1 MVDPQPFKA
10 DPGSKGVYG
19 VNESGVEFAYGDKEP
34 DFATTPEDFLDQF
47 RYVYDFVFLVCCAF
61 LARPTSNQRCRLKL
75 AFPVK
80 SPYICILHSR
90 FLTP

>member
-47 RYVYDFVFLVCCAF
+47 RYVNSFVCDLV
-61 LARPTSNQRCRLKL
+61 
-75 AFPVK
+75 
-80 SPYICILHSR
+80 SPSSHVVMH
-90 FLTP
+90 

>member
-47 RYVYDFVFLVCCAF
+47 RYVECMLCLVWFRLPYTLSCTERP
-61 LARPTSNQRCRLKL
+61 ARSSEVSPTKPLSSEK
-75 AFPVK
+75 
-80 SPYICILHSR
+80 
-90 FLTP
+90 

>member
-10 DPGSKGVYG
+10 GAGSKGVYG

-47 RYVYDFVFLVCCAF
+47 RYVL
-61 LARPTSNQRCRLKL
+61 
-75 AFPVK
+75 
-80 SPYICILHSR
+80 
-90 FLTP
+90 